1 MTDQPQVENTE
12 IQRDGLHDLVEIHD
26 PEIDPQALM
35 AEIRSRIE
43 ARRRELGY
51 VAQTFPSFGDAI
63 EMPEPPQN
71 LSYSIELYH
80 HLQQANLLYSEVNTE
95 PFLTESSSL
104 KIPILGR
111 LWRLIR
117 RQAHNL
123 VLFYTNRTLAHQVT
137 VNRHLV
143 SVLNQ
148 LVAENEELRQTIAG
162 LQEQGVEP
170 GSDDNEA

>member
-1 MTDQPQVENTE
+1 MTDQPQIEKTKE
-12 IQRDGLHDLVEIHD
+12 ERDSLHDLVEIHD
-26 PEIDPQALM
+26 PEIDPHALM

-43 ARRRELGY
+43 ARRQELGY
-51 VAQTFPSFGDAI
+51 VTQTFPSFGDAI
-63 EMPEPPQN
+63 EMPEPPQK
-71 LSYSIELYH
+71 SPYSIELYH

-95 PFLTESSSL
+95 PYLTESTSL
-104 KIPILGR
+104 KIPLLGR

-148 LVAENEELRQTIAG
+148 LVAENEELRLMIAD
-162 LQEQGVEP
+162 LQEQGSEP
-170 GSDDNEA
+170 GSNDSEA